1 MKAIGRY
8 IIVTPLNRGTE
19 KTKGGLFLTET
30 NREDVRYAQ
39 AEVVYIGEQESGLS
53 PKNII
58 YYDKTAGHKIE
69 IDKIP
74 YHVITLQDV
83 VVVL

>member
-8 IIVTPLNRGTE
+8 IIVTPINRGTKE
-19 KTKGGLFLTET
+19 TKGGLFLTET

-39 AEVVYIGEQESGLS
+39 AEVIYIGDQVIGLS
-53 PKNII
+53 PKDTI

-69 IDKIP
+69 IDKVP

>member
-39 AEVVYIGEQESGLS
+39 AEVVYIGEQVIGLS

>member
-1 MKAIGRY
+1 M
-8 IIVTPLNRGTE
+8 
-19 KTKGGLFLTET
+19 TKLG
-30 NREDVRYAQ
+30 V
-39 AEVVYIGEQESGLS
+39 S
-53 PKNII
+53 PKDII

-69 IDKIP
+69 IDKNP

>member
-39 AEVVYIGEQESGLS
+39 AEVVYIGEQVNGLS